1 MKKYVIVL
9 LSAISAMLVLGS
21 THSIFADEDVTDTHI
36 DVPYVDAGKF
46 FSGEDSKYQLHVQ
59 VTVRSSDNQ
68 LISVTESTG
77 GLYLDHKITDK
88 AFDTMLGEKEIVTI
102 NNTKYEKVQFTFS
115 PGLEQRYM
123 AVYPIFSE
131 FKIEV
136 DFSDEVIT
144 KMHEEDLVRNNW
156 RLHYCANFGEVH
168 GSTCVSMFICNIPT
182 VTLQPSDT
190 TTQQWT
196 ILRMMN

>member
-102 NNTKYEKVQFTFS
+102 NNTKYEKVAFS
-115 PGLEQRYM
+115 NSVKAMYFFDKESAMVVVL
-123 AVYPIFSE
+123 
-131 FKIEV
+131 
-136 DFSDEVIT
+136 
-144 KMHEEDLVRNNW
+144 
-156 RLHYCANFGEVH
+156 
-168 GSTCVSMFICNIPT
+168 
-182 VTLQPSDT
+182 
-190 TTQQWT
+190 
-196 ILRMMN
+196 

>member
-102 NNTKYEKVQFTFS
+102 NNAKYEKVAFS
-115 PGLEQRYM
+115 NSVKAMYFFDKESAMVGGLWIVQTCDPSFHEYG
-123 AVYPIFSE
+123 SE
-131 FKIEV
+131 CINFLQMRTNQLLLEDNDVIEI
-136 DFSDEVIT
+136 S
-144 KMHEEDLVRNNW
+144 W
-156 RLHYCANFGEVH
+156 
-168 GSTCVSMFICNIPT
+168 T
-182 VTLQPSDT
+182 V
-190 TTQQWT
+190 
-196 ILRMMN
+196 LRAMN